1 MLFRSVSQS
10 RYGSSAYS
18 HIAFEQSILKRDFL
32 TRGYMRIIKDVL
44 QTYYIDKCEEGDKC
58 LIFVSTVQLATL
70 LTEELQKS
78 YSSEYMVAR
87 YCEDDPYENLL
98 ESDIIVSTNLS
109 AGTGVDIPNLRV
121 AIQTVSIS
129 SQVMNLQSLGRLRK
143 LPGKDVRFCYIYSGN
158 IAKQVEYHKRRIE
171 LFKERALTHSTFKS
185 RYDLGYQ

>member
-1 MLFRSVSQS
+1 M
-10 RYGSSAYS
+10 
-18 HIAFEQSILKRDFL
+18 
-32 TRGYMRIIKDVL
+32 
-44 QTYYIDKCEEGDKC
+44 
-58 LIFVSTVQLATL
+58 IFVSTVQLATL